1 MTTNASNE
9 NEQAKNDA
17 APNAANAPSGE
28 KSENGGTSTPNGA
41 PVWANPDARP
51 RFHILY
57 EVGPTLVVD
66 KQPGI
71 LTQAP
76 LGVDSME
83 ARVKAFMNCRDNRTG
98 KRYLGVP
105 HRLDRPASGLL
116 VFAKHARAARKFSEQ
131 FEERTVEK
139 IYWALAGGE
148 VPEDSGTWVDYMR
161 KIPGRAEAEMV
172 SPIKPDARE
181 AVLHFRVLK
190 RLEGATWLEIRLETG
205 RTHQIRLQCA
215 SRGFPLLGDALYGST
230 VAFGEQFEDE
240 RERAIAL
247 HAREITF
254 VDPTTKEKTTLRA
267 PLFSP
272 WRDWIDAVD
281 GETFIDELFPEIKNE
296 SADEAESN
304 GEKSEKGNATDA
316 EAE

>member
-1 MTTNASNE
+1 MTTNES
-9 NEQAKNDA
+9 NEQARNDGATNAPNGENDA
-17 APNAANAPSGE
+17 AT
-28 KSENGGTSTPNGA
+28 KTNGA

-57 EVGPTLVVD
+57 ELGPTLVVD

-83 ARVKAFMNCRDNRTG
+83 ARVKEFMNCRDNREG

-131 FEERTVEK
+131 FEERSVEK

-161 KIPGRAEAEMV
+161 KIPGRAEAELV

-205 RTHQIRLQCA
+205 RTHQIRLQCS

-254 VDPTTKEKTTLRA
+254 VDPTTKEKTTLKA

-281 GETFIDELFPEIKNE
+281 GETFIDELFPEIKSETPEETDGETGDNGV
-296 SADEAESN
+296 AAAE
-304 GEKSEKGNATDA
+304 
-316 EAE
+316 

>member
-1 MTTNASNE
+1 MTTNES
-9 NEQAKNDA
+9 NEQARNDA
-17 APNAANAPSGE
+17 ANETATRADAA
-28 KSENGGTSTPNGA
+28 SETASKPVAA
-41 PVWANPDARP
+41 PVWANPAARP

-57 EVGPTLVVD
+57 ELGPTLVVD

-83 ARVKAFMNCRDNRTG
+83 ARVKDFMNRRDNRTG

-105 HRLDRPASGLL
+105 HRLDRPASGVL
-116 VFAKHARAARKFSEQ
+116 VFAKHARAARKFSDQ
-131 FEERTVEK
+131 FEERSVEK

-148 VPEDSGTWVDYMR
+148 VPEDAGTWVDYMR
-161 KIPGRAEAEMV
+161 KIPGRAEAEIV

-181 AVLHFRVLK
+181 AVLRFRVLK
-190 RLEGATWLEIRLETG
+190 RLEGTTWLEIRLETG

-230 VAFGEQFEDE
+230 VAFGEPFEDE

-267 PLFSP
+267 PLFAP

-281 GETFIDELFPEIKNE
+281 GEEFIEELFPAIK
-296 SADEAESN
+296 DEN
-304 GEKSEKGNATDA
+304 GDATP
-316 EAE
+316 E

>member
-1 MTTNASNE
+1 MTTNESNE
-9 NEQAKNDA
+9 SNEQTRNDG
-17 APNAANAPSGE
+17 ANSDGKTLA
-28 KSENGGTSTPNGA
+28 A

-83 ARVKAFMNCRDNRTG
+83 ARVKAFMNCRDNRDG

-131 FEERTVEK
+131 FEERSVEK

-148 VPEDSGTWVDYMR
+148 VPEDSGTWIDYMR
-161 KIPGRAEAEMV
+161 KIPGRAEAELI
-172 SPIKPDARE
+172 SPIAPDARE

-205 RTHQIRLQCA
+205 RTHQIRLQCS

-230 VAFGEQFEDE
+230 VPFGEQFEDE

-281 GETFIDELFPEIKNE
+281 GETFIDELFPEIKSE
-296 SADEAESN
+296 SAEGTNDD
-304 GEKSEKGNATDA
+304 KSENGDA
-316 EAE
+316 AAE